1 MSIALL
7 NAELLL
13 KAEPQKAVAA
23 WRLKMNKQMNEW
35 FFKGISWLIVVIIIL
50 LLSATPIFRGSKE
63 QQNYCKKGMRLLA
76 APRTQVLSLPA
87 LGIFI
92 MIFLCS
98 ILYLALAA
106 IGSWEEAWEEA
117 GDSILLCLAL
127 GLFILIAGFFSAY
140 CMQKRH
146 ILYDEEQLLIGRP
159 FHTYRR
165 LTWRELARM
174 EIKSQ
179 DAFNLYDRDGVRQIS
194 ATANLVGYHD
204 FYETAM
210 RHVRPENAVRNGNAG
225 SYQRKY
231 SVTAGEGILRY
242 RTGEYVTM
250 LAVSLMGVAMAIV
263 KGLTSEEGIGAFL
276 FSKEEL
282 GAKLFI
288 AGLLIISVVCLIYT
302 SLQKITYD
310 SMRITL
316 ERFPKGAKS
325 VGWNEVQRIGYSTEH
340 NFRIVTLYTADKTYV
355 IMEKQFLKGFS
366 EFVAELQKRFGAPQD
381 G

>member
-1 MSIALL
+1 
-7 NAELLL
+7 
-13 KAEPQKAVAA
+13 
-23 WRLKMNKQMNEW
+23 MNKQMNEW
-35 FFKGISWLIVVIIIL
+35 FFKGISWLIVVVIIL
-50 LLSATPIFRGSKE
+50 LLSATPLFRGNKE
-63 QQNYCKKGMRLLA
+63 QQRYCKKGMRLLA
-76 APRTQVLSLPA
+76 TPRTQVLTLPA

-92 MIFLCS
+92 MIFLCAF
-98 ILYLALAA
+98 LYLAIAD
-106 IGSWEEAWEEA
+106 GAWEEA
-117 GDSILLCLAL
+117 SGAILLCLAF
-127 GLFILIAGFFSAY
+127 GLFILIAGFFTAY

-159 FHTYRR
+159 FRTYRR
-165 LTWRELARM
+165 LTWRELTRM

-179 DAFNLYDRDGVRQIS
+179 DVFNLYDRDGVRQIS

-242 RTGEYVTM
+242 RTGEYMTM
-250 LAVSLMGVAMAIV
+250 LAVSLMGVVMAIV
-263 KGLTSEEGIGAFL
+263 KGLTSEEGIGAIL

-310 SMRITL
+310 SMRITF
-316 ERFPKGAKS
+316 ERFPKSAKS
-325 VGWNEVQRIGYSTEH
+325 VGWNEVQRVGYSTEY
-340 NFRIVTLYTADKTYV
+340 NFRTVTLYTADKTYV
-355 IMEKQFLKGFS
+355 IMEKQFRKGFS
-366 EFVAELQKRFGAPQD
+366 EFMAELQKRYGAPKN

>member
-1 MSIALL
+1 M
-7 NAELLL
+7 
-13 KAEPQKAVAA
+13 
-23 WRLKMNKQMNEW
+23 
-35 FFKGISWLIVVIIIL
+35 VIIIL

-63 QQNYCKKGMRLLA
+63 QQSYCKKGMRLLA
-76 APRTQVLSLPA
+76 TPRTQVLSLPA

-98 ILYLALAA
+98 ILCLAIAA
-106 IGSWEEAWEEA
+106 IGAWEEA
-117 GDSILLCLAL
+117 GGSILLCLAF
-127 GLFILIAGFFSAY
+127 GLFILIAGFFTAY

-165 LTWRELARM
+165 LAWRELARM
-174 EIKSQ
+174 EIKNQ

-194 ATANLVGYHD
+194 ATANLVSYHD

-263 KGLTSEEGIGAFL
+263 KGMTSEEGIGAIL

-310 SMRITL
+310 RMRITF
-316 ERFPKGAKS
+316 ERFPKGA
-325 VGWNEVQRIGYSTEH
+325 V
-340 NFRIVTLYTADKTYV
+340 
-355 IMEKQFLKGFS
+355 MEKQFRKVFRNLWLNCRSGTARRRTAIQDNRAQLRRKAYQTTKWNLRCIFLHRHVPYVILKQISSDTLCNGLRWIYIIKS
-366 EFVAELQKRFGAPQD
+366 REGIP
-381 G
+381 

>member
-1 MSIALL
+1 
-7 NAELLL
+7 
-13 KAEPQKAVAA
+13 
-23 WRLKMNKQMNEW
+23 MNEW

-63 QQNYCKKGMRLLA
+63 QQSYCKKGMRLLA
-76 APRTQVLSLPA
+76 TPRTQVLSLPA
-87 LGIFI
+87 LGIFL

-98 ILYLALAA
+98 ILYLA
-106 IGSWEEAWEEA
+106 IVDGAWEEA
-117 GDSILLCLAL
+117 GGSILLCLAF
-127 GLFILIAGFFSAY
+127 GLFILIAGFFTAY

-159 FHTYRR
+159 FRTYRR

-179 DAFNLYDRDGVRQIS
+179 DAFSLYDRDGVRQIS

-263 KGLTSEEGIGAFL
+263 KGLTSEEGIGAIL
-276 FSKEEL
+276 FSKDEL

-302 SLQKITYD
+302 NLQKITYD
-310 SMRITL
+310 RMRITF
-316 ERFPKGAKS
+316 EHFPKGTES
-325 VGWNEVQRIGYSTEH
+325 VGWNEVQRIGYSTDH
-340 NFRIVTLYTADKTYV
+340 NYRSVTLYTAKKTYV
-355 IMEKQFLKGFS
+355 IMEKQFRKGFS
-366 EFVAELQKRFGAPQD
+366 KFVAELQKRYGTPQD
-381 G
+381 GDSR